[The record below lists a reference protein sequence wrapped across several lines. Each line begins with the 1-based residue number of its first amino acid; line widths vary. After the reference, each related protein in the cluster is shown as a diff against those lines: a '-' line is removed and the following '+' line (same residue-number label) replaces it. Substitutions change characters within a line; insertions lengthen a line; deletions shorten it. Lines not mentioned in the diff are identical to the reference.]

1 MERQNEMEQRVKFI
15 FVAVLAM
22 LSLIGMF
29 GEMG

>member
-22 LSLIGMF
+22 LALIGMF